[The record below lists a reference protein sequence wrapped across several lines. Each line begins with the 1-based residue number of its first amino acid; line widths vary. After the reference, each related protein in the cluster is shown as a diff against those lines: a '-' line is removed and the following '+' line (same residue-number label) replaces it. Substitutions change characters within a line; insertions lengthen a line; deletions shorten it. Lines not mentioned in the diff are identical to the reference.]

1 MKVKNIRKIEIDGR
15 VSIVADCKIRTI
27 GWDTVYFSFDR
38 KYEDFLRYD
47 SSPFAATLLI
57 PSMCLGQ
64 DLSIEGSIS
73 EALYEGMMQTMEIMV
88 SWDIGLKRINI
99 HAEKIMKDDVEP
111 ARVAS
116 FFSGGVDSF
125 YTYLKHKSDAID
137 RISHFVLIHGTD
149 IDLDNS
155 RLWTAVRNNVRD
167 IAKIEDI
174 GLIDVE
180 TNIQL
185 ILEPILSPEI
195 SHGGTLAAVALC
207 LRSGIKK
214 IYIPASW
221 SSEDMLLPW
230 GSHPDIDKNWSTE
243 TLLFEHDGFES
254 NRVNKVLRFVGQSP
268 LALEHLRVCFMNVKN
283 TYNCGKC
290 EKCLRTMM
298 NLYAVGRLSEAK
310 TFPQQLE
317 PGQIVEVIRENG
329 KACSPGFEESIA
341 MMRTKNI
348 DPELCDK
355 VTRELEK
362 APDKIKTRGEIFF
375 KRALYFDHMYFRGVL
390 YRIWRGYIRDYV
402 RQRYA
407 QI

>member
-1 MKVKNIRKIEIDGR
+1 MKIKNVRKTDAGDRILI
-15 VSIVADCKIRTI
+15 IADCKIRAI
-27 GWDTVYFSFDR
+27 GWDTVFFSFDK
-38 KYEDFLRYD
+38 KYEDFLCCD

-57 PSMCLGQ
+57 PSMYLGQ
-64 DLSIEGSIS
+64 DLFIEGSIS
-73 EALYEGMMQTMEIMV
+73 EALYSGMIRTMDTMLG
-88 SWDIGLKRINI
+88 WNIGLHKINI
-99 HAEKIMKDDVEP
+99 QAQTILKDEFKP
-111 ARVAS
+111 SMVAT

-125 YTYLKHKSDAID
+125 YTYLKHKSDVADQID
-137 RISHFVLIHGTD
+137 HFVLIRGTD
-149 IDLDNS
+149 IELENS
-155 RLWTAVRNNVRD
+155 ELWNVVRNNVQD
-167 IAKIEDI
+167 ITKIENI
-174 GLIDVE
+174 SLIDVE
-180 TNIQL
+180 TNIQS

-207 LRSGIKK
+207 LRSGIRK

-221 SSEDMLLPW
+221 SSEDILLPW

-310 TFPQQLE
+310 TFPR
-317 PGQIVEVIRENG
+317 QIEFGRIAEVIRENG
-329 KACSPGFEESIA
+329 KVCSPGFEESVA
-341 MMRTKNI
+341 MMRMKNI

-355 VTRELEK
+355 VTFELEK
-362 APDKIKTRGEIFF
+362 APDKVKDYGEVLF
-375 KRALYFDHMYFRGVL
+375 KRALYFDHMYLRGAL
-390 YRIWRGYIRDYV
+390 YHIWLRCIRDYV
-402 RQRYA
+402 RRLYT